1 MRSGKKIIM
10 KLWERGISY
19 YVNHVIGVLRYGEQ
33 TNGQLNVRHATTVD
47 ELNQL

>member
-1 MRSGKKIIM
+1 M

-33 TNGQLNVRHATTVD
+33 TNVQLNVRHATIVG
-47 ELNQL
+47 ELNRL